1 MPGNVQPIFSRVAK
15 VGFSG
20 LLTAANNVYNGTG
33 TVATIFTC
41 DATNGSFLDCIVAR
55 AGGTCV
61 QTVARF
67 YINNGGATSTATNN
81 TLVYEQGLPAT
92 TASAT
97 VATPDIIIQVPQL
110 RRALPPAY
118 TIICHLATAVVGGW
132 YFTAM
137 GGDY

>member
-1 MPGNVQPIFSRVAK
+1 MPGNVQPIFTKVARI
-15 VGFSG
+15 GFSS

-41 DATNGSFLDCIVAR
+41 GADGSFLDAIVCR
-55 AGGTCV
+55 AAGTNA

-67 YINNGGATSTATNN
+67 YINNGGATTTATNN

-97 VATPDIIIQVPQL
+97 VATPDILVQVPQL
-110 RRALPPAY
+110 RRALPPSH
-118 TIICHLATAVVGGW
+118 TVICHLASVVVGGW
-132 YFTAM
+132 YFTAL